1 MVRRF
6 IAAAILGITLSCL
19 PGGTQAQAPDE
30 EKISLTSE
38 IFNKIDQEKIKRLA
52 IVPKIIS
59 RDSAGE
65 NPAFVGE
72 LGPLADRLATQLRD
86 EIRKVNDEGNF
97 KITIVPDGVV
107 KAALKGAKAGDLYD
121 ESVQSKLRKQADAV
135 ILLFTNADAKEST
148 SFKDLEIKT
157 EMLDIRVADQ
167 TSEVVNRPDTVQL
180 TLSDAAYAGQSFIVR
195 MVNDSKIQPVNFK
208 PMDGIPEEAAFG
220 VGEDWERIQY
230 AQLEPNEQ
238 HPLQDSSNPFAFQVV
253 VNGEPREIWFNPKE
267 DNKAYVALNLDEEF
281 SVRLHNHSNMPVL
294 QSLIIDGQNSISQKP
309 DVSQEENHPIK
320 TDYSRHWYIKPA
332 ETYVSIDGY
341 LRQWA
346 GKAGANNSKSNRF
359 KVTIS
364 TEAEAVKAGIEDK
377 LGLFTVIVYA
387 LRNQG
392 YAEYTQPVPE
402 KILVA
407 SKGGES
413 FKLGIGAG
421 AQEDKVIDG
430 KVGERGVMLTAMTVY
445 YVTPKQLDDLKS
457 GAGQSGGNT
466 AGGTQT
472 DKPGPAKVEPAK
484 TQTGTTPGKPI
495 VPGLKT
501 KTVGEETPF

>member
-6 IAAAILGITLSCL
+6 VAAAILSLTLGCL
-19 PGGTQAQAPDE
+19 TGVVQAQAPDE

-65 NPAFVGE
+65 NPAFIGE

-86 EIRKVNDEGNF
+86 EIRRVNEEGKFKV
-97 KITIVPDGVV
+97 TIVPDGVV
-107 KAALKGAKAGDLYD
+107 KAALKGAAAGDLYE

-135 ILLFTNADAKEST
+135 ILLFANADAKEST

-157 EMLDIRVADQ
+157 EMLDIRKANQ
-167 TSEVVNRPDTVQL
+167 TSEVVSRPDTVQL

-195 MVNDSKIQPVNFK
+195 TVNDSKVQAVNFK
-208 PMDGIPEEAAFG
+208 PMDGVPEEGAFG
-220 VGEDWERIQY
+220 MGEDWERLQY
-230 AQLEPNEQ
+230 AQLATSEQ
-238 HPLQDSSNPFAFQVV
+238 HPMQDSSNPFAFQVV
-253 VNGEPREIWFNPKE
+253 VNGEVREVWFNPNE
-267 DNKAYVALNLDEEF
+267 GNKAYVALNLDEEF

-309 DVSQEENHPIK
+309 DLSQEENHPIK
-320 TDYSRHWYIKPA
+320 TEFSRHWFIKPA
-332 ETYVSIDGY
+332 ETYVPIDGF

-364 TEAEAVKAGIEDK
+364 TEAEAAKAGIEDK

-392 YAEYTQPVPE
+392 YAEYSQPVPE

-407 SKGGES
+407 SKGAES

-421 AQEDKVIDG
+421 AQEEKVIAG
-430 KVGERGVMLTAMTVY
+430 QVGERGVMLTAMTVY
-445 YVTPKQLDDLKS
+445 YVTPKQLEDLKS
-457 GAGQSGGNT
+457 GAVQPNGST
-466 AGGTQT
+466 AGGPQT
-472 DKPGPAKVEPAK
+472 GKNGPAKVEPAK
-484 TQTGTTPGKPI
+484 NQSGTPVKPI
-495 VPGLKT
+495 APGAKT
-501 KTVGEETPF
+501 KTVGEETAF